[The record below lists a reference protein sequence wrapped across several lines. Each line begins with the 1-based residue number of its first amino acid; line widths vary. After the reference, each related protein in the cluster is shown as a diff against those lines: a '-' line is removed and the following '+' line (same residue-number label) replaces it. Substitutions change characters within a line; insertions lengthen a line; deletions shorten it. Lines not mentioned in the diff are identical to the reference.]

1 MQSLSKSAS
10 SVCAPASSAKVVDV
24 EHTVV
29 IEGLRG
35 KVRGLE
41 QTIVTERN
49 AVKGLRDMVIDFSEH
64 VDSSLCTAVSSQTA
78 SGPVLGDR
86 LNGNRERDVVR
97 KGLE

>member
-1 MQSLSKSAS
+1 MKSLSKSAS

-41 QTIVTERN
+41 QTIVTESD
-49 AVKGLRDMVIDFSEH
+49 AVRGLQDMLIDLSKR
-64 VDSSLCTAVSSQTA
+64 VDSSLSTAVSSRSA
-78 SGPVLGDR
+78 SGPVLGDC
-86 LNGNRERDVVR
+86 LNGNREHDVVR
-97 KGLE
+97 KGME